1 MILIRASSI
10 VVVVVAAGL
19 VHLVGLVHYPSARL
33 VGGFLRR
40 FKIDLSM
47 SSLVCVSAHRPMHAA
62 RVDIF

>member
-10 VVVVVAAGL
+10 VVVVVAA
-19 VHLVGLVHYPSARL
+19 VLVGLVHYPSARL